1 MQNGSCYTLI
11 ISDLHLGSETSRA
24 ADALRALKSISFNQL
39 ILLGD
44 IFCDLDFARLKKDH
58 WRFLSYIRK
67 LSNPKRGIKVV
78 WVEGNHDRGLSRVL
92 SHLVGVKVYQE
103 YMWEYGGKRHLAI
116 HGHQFD
122 RFLVRNAVLSTLGSF
137 IYLALQKLDSRRL
150 RLVRLLDK
158 LSTSWLR
165 LSPNV
170 REGAFARAKAR
181 GAHVVCCGHTHLA
194 LEAEQDGIR
203 YYNSG
208 SWTGARATYLT
219 VDEEGV
225 HIHEYAERTDHRDT
239 GEERSDVA
247 AEVAALVGA
256 TGLSGDVVHQSAR
269 C

>member
-1 MQNGSCYTLI
+1 MKNGFCDTLI

-24 ADALRALKSISFNQL
+24 ADALRALKSLHFRQL

-92 SHLVGVKVYQE
+92 SHMVGVKVYQE
-103 YMWEYGGKRHLAI
+103 YTWEYGGRRHLAI

-122 RFLVRNAVLSTLGSF
+122 RFLVRNALLSALGSF
-137 IYLALQKLDSRRL
+137 IYLGLQKLDSRRL
-150 RLVRLLDK
+150 RLVRLLDR
-158 LSTSWLR
+158 LSTAWLR

-170 REGAFARAKAR
+170 REGALAHAKAR
-181 GAHVVCCGHTHLA
+181 GAHVVYCGHTHFA

-208 SWTGARATYLT
+208 SWTGSRATYLS
-219 VDEEGV
+219 VDEQGV
-225 HIHEYAERTDHRDT
+225 HIHEYTERTHDRDT
-239 GEERSDVA
+239 GEERGELA

-256 TGLSGDVVHQSAR
+256 AGLSSDAGHQSAR

>member
-1 MQNGSCYTLI
+1 MPNGFCHTLI

-24 ADALRALKSISFNQL
+24 ADALRALKSLRFQQL

-78 WVEGNHDRGLSRVL
+78 WVEGNHDRGLSKVL

-103 YMWEYGGKRHLAI
+103 YVWEYRGQRHLAI

-122 RFLVRNAVLSTLGSF
+122 RFLVRNALLSALGSF
-137 IYLALQKLDSRRL
+137 IYLQLQKLDSRRL
-150 RLVRLLDK
+150 RLVRLLDR
-158 LSTSWLR
+158 LSTAWLR
-165 LSPNV
+165 LSSNV
-170 REGAFARAKAR
+170 REGALEHAKSR
-181 GAHVVCCGHTHLA
+181 GAQMVYCGHTHFA
-194 LEAEQDGIR
+194 SEAECNGIR
-203 YYNSG
+203 YCNSG

-219 VDEEGV
+219 VDEQGV
-225 HIHEYAERTDHRDT
+225 HIHEYTERTHHRDT
-239 GEERSDVA
+239 GEERSELA
-247 AEVAALVGA
+247 AEVAAFVGA
-256 TGLSGDVVHQSAR
+256 AGLSSDGGHQSAH